1 MPGQL
6 FTQYFLSEGIRTT
19 SEWEVRW
26 TPIVGQDWG
35 GNRLYQHR
43 CFTSYQV
50 LLPGALLPYESP
62 KIKRGRSLR
71 QSRISLTGLPTS
83 FPDSVTYLI
92 ANLYVI
98 LRLTRAG
105 LIAILVALSKPI
117 QR

>member
-43 CFTSYQV
+43 DV
-50 LLPGALLPYESP
+50 
-62 KIKRGRSLR
+62 SL
-71 QSRISLTGLPTS
+71 
-83 FPDSVTYLI
+83 
-92 ANLYVI
+92 
-98 LRLTRAG
+98 LTRFSCPVLRWYPKTRQLAKRE
-105 LIAILVALSKPI
+105 SSS
-117 QR
+117 